1 MLKNTENR
9 RFSSRVV
16 TSITIAAIVVFS
28 IFASGAASQDIERS
42 SKLDTTD
49 GEKEILKKVR
59 KYPDTPISLQN
70 REGCPILIQDANVK
84 EITSDE
90 YYEFTRMKTDSNR
103 YVSFPKV
110 KLVNKTDK
118 RLTGFALFLSNSRT
132 GRINFFKVS
141 RITVEPKG
149 GYSVA
154 PNEWVTPDRLVQV
167 TADGKTV
174 NIKKRLNLDSE
185 KMWLEGTAG
194 DLVLE
199 VVECAAEDG
208 SNWSRNSSSIGS
220 LSSAQYQGKWYSRA
234 TYRAT
239 TNSVARNGLVPLKQ
253 MLALRTRLFEC
264 VCSCGADCGG
274 GGTTCTGSCGSC
286 SGNDCQLCMGDCCVA
301 AGKAEG
307 CF

>member
-1 MLKNTENR
+1 MLKNGENR

-16 TSITIAAIVVFS
+16 TSATIAAIIIFS
-28 IFASGAASQDIERS
+28 IFASGAASQNIERS
-42 SKLDTTD
+42 SKLDATD

-59 KYPDTPISLQN
+59 QTPDTSISLQN
-70 REGCPILIQDANVK
+70 REECPILIQDANVK

-90 YYEFTRMKTDSNR
+90 YYQLTRMKTDSNG

-110 KLVNKTDK
+110 KLVNRTDK

-141 RITVEPKG
+141 RITVEPNG
-149 GYSVA
+149 DYAVA
-154 PNEWVTPDRLVQV
+154 PNEWVTPDKLVQV
-167 TADGKTV
+167 TGDGKTV
-174 NIKKRLNLDSE
+174 NIKKRATIDSE

-194 DLVLE
+194 DFVLE

-220 LSSAQYQGKWYSRA
+220 LSSAQYQAKWYSRA

-239 TNSVARNGLVPLKQ
+239 QT
-253 MLALRTRLFEC
+253 ALRKM
-264 VCSCGADCGG
+264 
-274 GGTTCTGSCGSC
+274 GSYR
-286 SGNDCQLCMGDCCVA
+286 
-301 AGKAEG
+301 
-307 CF
+307 